1 MKRMIKAIKRF
12 SYKSVGRW
20 FHHSSDPEVI
30 DLISIENA
38 RNLYRF
44 SLIIT
49 MIEIVSVLSFTIMNH
64 DIVTYLH
71 QLFNVGC
78 CIVACMIVALMSKK
92 ILIQYRKTGIISS
105 KRLNFIVMLFYVLL
119 SVWGTYVDVWHY
131 QKNEQMLTFYI
142 VQFCFLCFI
151 VMLPKAG
158 CILIVLSFSFL
169 YYRLFRIDGAVGIQP
184 QNYIIFMLI
193 AIMGNAIQYTILK
206 ETEKNKVKIFALNQ
220 ILQKEAKIDDLTQ
233 IKNRNALNSDM
244 EKYIGQSIYVI
255 MADIDYFKRYN
266 DTYGH
271 IVGDQVLSK
280 VAASIQETFQ
290 SADAYRYGGDEFLII
305 LTNYSK
311 EKFESGIGR
320 WKEAISKIRV
330 PGVTLS
336 IACSS
341 GYANGRPRDL
351 EELKEI
357 VNRADEWLYNAKK
370 DRK

>member
-20 FHHSSDPEVI
+20 FHHSSDPKVI

-92 ILIQYRKTGIISS
+92 ILIQYKKTGIISS
-105 KRLNFIVMLFYVLL
+105 KKLNFIVMIFYVLL

-158 CILIVLSFSFL
+158 CVLVVLSFSFL
-169 YYRLFRIDGAVGIQP
+169 YYSLFRVDGATGIQP

-206 ETEKNKVKIFALNQ
+206 ETEKNKVKILALNQ
-220 ILQKEAKIDDLTQ
+220 ILQKEAK
-233 IKNRNALNSDM
+233 
-244 EKYIGQSIYVI
+244 
-255 MADIDYFKRYN
+255 IDYFKRYN

-271 IVGDQVLSK
+271 IIGDQVLSQ
-280 VAASIQETFQ
+280 VAASIQEAFQ
-290 SADAYRYGGDEFLII
+290 NADAYRYGGDEFLII

-311 EKFESGIGR
+311 EEYESGIGR
-320 WKEAISKIRV
+320 WKEAVSKIRV
-330 PGVTLS
+330 PGVTIS

-341 GYANGRPRDL
+341 GYANGMPRDL